1 MKTLPLLLLALAAR
15 GASQE
20 TPVEE
25 LAARVRE
32 DLHDVDTRLDEASAA
47 EAPRDP
53 LQSAQAAHV
62 RAIADLE
69 ELIRHVEQHPG
80 GN

>member
-32 DLHDVDTRLDEASAA
+32 DLHDVDARLDEASSA

-53 LQSAQAAHV
+53 LQSAHAAHV

>member
-25 LAARVRE
+25 LAARVRL
-32 DLHDVDTRLDEASAA
+32 DLHDVDARLVEASAA
-47 EAPRDP
+47 ETPRDA
-53 LQSAQAAHV
+53 LQSARAAHV
-62 RAIADLE
+62 RAVADLE
-69 ELIRHVEQHPG
+69 ELIRHVQEHPG